1 MSKFKDMII
10 DIQEDL
16 QHGQLSFQKIAD
28 VYGIPV
34 ADVELIQPTMIRWM
48 VILILRWHRQVLVQM
63 KTMDILEKTMS
74 DLHILEKPQ
83 SEPHILTNGNF
94 GSVRIVCYEYTLE
107 VQKLVNQTE
116 WVGVRRFH
124 VISDDYA
131 YTNAREYAR
140 ELFDREFAD
149 ILV

>member
-1 MSKFKDMII
+1 MD
-10 DIQEDL
+10 
-16 QHGQLSFQKIAD
+16 
-28 VYGIPV
+28 
-34 ADVELIQPTMIRWM
+34 TMGM
-48 VILILRWHRQVLVQM
+48 
-63 KTMDILEKTMS
+63 TMS
-74 DLHILEKPQ
+74 DLHILEKPKN
-83 SEPHILTNGNF
+83 EPHILTNGNF
-94 GSVRIVCYEYTLE
+94 GSVRIVCYEYILE

-140 ELFDREFAD
+140 ELFDKEFAD